1 MYTELNDKL
10 EKSLKGIYRMQKID
24 AMLYEL
30 QKEREDLKNKAFHFK
45 EVLEKE
51 NLDVEK
57 LNKKSVAAVF
67 YSVLGKLEDR
77 LEKEQREALTAK
89 LKYDQA
95 IYDLENVEYEISNL
109 SEERKELKDCK
120 GQFELLFVQKKDLLV
135 KSNAVTA
142 SKIIEFIKQL
152 NDSKNRLNELQEA
165 IFAGNDALVSLER
178 ALHNLDNAE
187 GYGTWDLL
195 GGGLLAD
202 LAKHSELDNSK
213 KEIETAQNKLR
224 RFKTELADVSIN
236 SEIHIET
243 EGFAKFA
250 DFFFDG
256 LISDWFMQS
265 KINASQE
272 SVISVINQVE
282 NTIYKLN
289 KLEKQENDLILKLE
303 KELNDLII
311 NHK

>member
-10 EKSLKGIYRMQKID
+10 EKALKGIYRTQKID
-24 AMLYEL
+24 AMLNDL
-30 QKEREDLKNKAFHFK
+30 QKEREELINTASHFK

-51 NLDVEK
+51 NLDVDK

-77 LEKEQREALTAK
+77 LEKEKREAITAK

-95 IYDLENVEYEISNL
+95 ISDLENVEYEISNH
-109 SEERKELKDCK
+109 SKERNELRDCK
-120 GQFELLFVQKKDLLV
+120 EQFELLFAKKKDLLV
-135 KSNAVTA
+135 KSNASA
-142 SKIIEFIKQL
+142 AGKIIDLTKQL
-152 NDSKNRLNELQEA
+152 NDSKNKLSELQEA
-165 IFAGNDALVSLER
+165 IFAGNDALQSLEK

-202 LAKHSELDNSK
+202 IAKHSELDDSK
-213 KEIETAQNKLR
+213 KQIEIAQNKLR
-224 RFKTELADVSIN
+224 RFKTELADVNIN
-236 SEIHIET
+236 SEVHIET

-265 KINASQE
+265 KINDSQQN
-272 SVISVINQVE
+272 VLSVINQIE
-282 NTIYKLN
+282 STISRLI
-289 KLEKQENDLILKLE
+289 KLENQENDLIVKLE
-303 KELNDLII
+303 EELNNLII
-311 NHK
+311 KL